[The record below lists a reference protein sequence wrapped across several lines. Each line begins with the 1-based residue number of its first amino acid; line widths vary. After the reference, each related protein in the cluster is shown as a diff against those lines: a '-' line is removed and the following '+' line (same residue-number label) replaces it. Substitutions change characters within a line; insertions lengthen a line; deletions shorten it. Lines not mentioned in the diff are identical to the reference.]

1 MVNHEEEEEDIV
13 WLDESFFI
21 NDNYQLTSF
30 TFGSHVLQLYCL
42 HSASRQLV
50 WPGAML
56 LNDYLSKNAEMLR
69 GCSVIE
75 LGSGVGITGMLC
87 SRFCRQIL
95 LTDHNEEVLKARYKF
110 NLSARYIL
118 RRNIELNASSEN
130 PSCCAAL
137 EAEKLEW
144 GNSDQINRILH
155 KYPGGFEL
163 ILGADIYILI
173 TAKQLLKNRGRGHCK
188 FILAYVSRAKMMD
201 LMVIS
206 EATRHGMLINE
217 VAGTRSMVGN
227 LEGVI
232 FEITLC

>member
-1 MVNHEEEEEDIV
+1 
-13 WLDESFFI
+13 
-21 NDNYQLTSF
+21 
-30 TFGSHVLQLYCL
+30 
-42 HSASRQLV
+42 
-50 WPGAML
+50 ML
-56 LNDYLSKNAEMLR
+56 LNDYLSKNTEMLQ
-69 GCSVIE
+69 GCSMIE
-75 LGSGVGITGMLC
+75 LGSGVVPVVLILQNWAPFHRIEEIHGIHADILVEKKETKEFCSLTFLFLYRLLCITGMLC

-95 LTDHNEEVLKARYKF
+95 MTDHNEE
-110 NLSARYIL
+110 IL
-118 RRNIELNASSEN
+118 RRNIELNVSSEN

-144 GNSDQINRILH
+144 GNSDQINRILL
-155 KYPGGFEL
+155 KYPGE
-163 ILGADIYILI
+163 
-173 TAKQLLKNRGRGHCK
+173 QLLKNRGRGHCK